1 LEFFVSMSAGPGL
14 IDKMGKS
21 LKDFE
26 KKKWPLKN
34 VLYTPIFSTK
44 KTSEAI
50 KKLKDNHNSRIM
62 FDSGGFFVQQGK
74 ITTQELFS
82 KLTDF
87 YSQNK
92 WGDYYVL
99 PDNPPVY
106 GDSARIIEFKVRD
119 TITNAKI
126 FHDQLDESIQKKC
139 VPVVQGH
146 NKEQIFRC
154 INAYSD
160 LNVCRIGFGSFGTCG
175 SNNGINLIT
184 KKSMENV
191 EYMMNLLK
199 DYSLE
204 VHAFGVGGTSSVSKL
219 YEAGF
224 KSFDSAGWKRAAAY
238 GDVLFP
244 FYSSCNITH
253 RSSEKGSKILSE
265 NNFEKIKS
273 ESNHTCY
280 FCGDF
285 NKLQNQMYYRYL
297 HNMIAIFDTVE
308 LLEKCN
314 LPYQE

>member
-1 LEFFVSMSAGPGL
+1 MSAHPGL
-14 IDKMGKS
+14 IKKMRDS

-26 KKKWPLKN
+26 KIKWPLKN
-34 VLYTPIFSTK
+34 VLYTPVFSTK

-50 KKLKDNHNSRIM
+50 KDLKDNDGSKIM

-87 YSQNK
+87 YSQNE

-99 PDNPPVY
+99 PDSPPVN
-106 GDSARIIEFKVRD
+106 GDSDLIVEYKVRD

-126 FHDQLDESIQKKC
+126 FHDQLKENIQKKC
-139 VPVVQGH
+139 IPVVQGH

-154 INAYSD
+154 VREYSD
-160 LNVCRIGFGSFGTCG
+160 LNVSRIGFGSFGTCG
-175 SNNGINLIT
+175 SNNGINFLT
-184 KKSMENV
+184 SKSMENV

-204 VHAFGVGGTSSVSKL
+204 VHAFGVGGTSSLSKL
-219 YEAGF
+219 CEAGF
-224 KSFDSAGWKRAAAY
+224 TSFDSAGWKRAAAY

-244 FYSSCNITH
+244 FHSTHNITH
-253 RSSEKGSKILSE
+253 RSSEKSCSILSR
-265 NNFEKIKS
+265 NNFEKVKT
-273 ESNHTCY
+273 ESNHACY
-280 FCGDF
+280 FCEDF
-285 NKLQNQMYYRYL
+285 NKLQSQVYYRYL

-308 LLEKCN
+308 FLKKYPISSHN
-314 LPYQE
+314 DIP